1 MSRKKKEKP
10 KIRPVE
16 IKVNYLKLIPASVLI
31 KQGNTIVLVTSTI
44 NDSVPSFLKGL
55 GQGWITA
62 QYGMLPKSS
71 NSRINRER
79 DGLSGRSH
87 EIQRLIGRSLRL
99 AFDLNT
105 LGERTIIVDCDV
117 IQADGGTRTASVTA
131 GVVSV
136 YELLRQMV
144 TMKEL
149 KKVPL
154 IRWLAAISGG
164 IIDNEILLDLNFEQ
178 DSSADADFNMVM
190 DENGNLI
197 EVQGTAEREPVKQED
212 LIRLIEMGREGI
224 KELITKQK
232 EALGI
237 QENQFRSP

>member
-1 MSRKKKEKP
+1 MSRKKKEKH

-16 IKVNYLKLIPASVLI
+16 FKVNYLELIPASVLI
-31 KQGNTIVLVTSTI
+31 KQGNTIVLVTSTL

-62 QYGMLPKSS
+62 QYGMLPRSS
-71 NSRINRER
+71 NSRIVRER
-79 DGLSGRSH
+79 DGLSGRNQ
-87 EIQRLIGRSLRL
+87 EIQRLIGRSLRQ
-99 AFDLNT
+99 AFDLKA

-136 YELLRQMV
+136 YELLRQMTV
-144 TMKEL
+144 TKEIR
-149 KKVPL
+149 KIPL
-154 IRWLAAISGG
+154 IRWVAAISGG
-164 IIDNEILLDLNFEQ
+164 IVDKEILLDLDFEQ
-178 DSSADADFNMVM
+178 DSSADVDVNMVM

-197 EVQGTAEREPVKQED
+197 EVQCTAEREPIAQED
-212 LIRLIEMGREGI
+212 LNRLIEIGKEGI
-224 KELITKQK
+224 KKIIDKQK

-237 QENQFRSP
+237 N

>member
-1 MSRKKKEKP
+1 MSRKRKEKH

-31 KQGNTIVLVTSTI
+31 EQGNTIVLVSSTL

-62 QYGMLPKSS
+62 QYGMLPKSC
-71 NSRINRER
+71 NSRVNRER
-79 DGLSGRSH
+79 NGLSGRNY
-87 EIQRLIGRSLRL
+87 EIQRLIGRSLRQ
-99 AFDLNT
+99 AFDLNV

-136 YELLRQMV
+136 YELFRQMV
-144 TMKEL
+144 VTKEIKKIPL
-149 KKVPL
+149 K
-154 IRWLAAISGG
+154 RWVAAVSGG
-164 IIDNEILLDLNFEQ
+164 IVNGEVLLDLNFEE
-178 DSSADADFNMVM
+178 DSGADADVNLVM
-190 DENGNLI
+190 DEDGNLI
-197 EVQGTAEREPVKQED
+197 DIQCTAERKPIKQGNLDQLIEKGKEVIKD
-212 LIRLIEMGREGI
+212 LIA
-224 KELITKQK
+224 KQK

-237 QENQFRSP
+237 RG